1 MARTFTDGHIKEG
14 QGAVGDLMA
23 CVSTKPVFGEAE
35 MGNGLERAMA
45 ERRKW
50 SKIVGSGVFGGRP
63 GLCTML
69 KTIPKTE
76 DAGDSVGD
84 QESHKT
90 QVERSGG
97 CRSCGKSRRI
107 WGFTQSGHY

>member
-1 MARTFTDGHIKEG
+1 
-14 QGAVGDLMA
+14 MA

-69 KTIPKTE
+69 KTIPKTQ

-90 QVERSGG
+90 QVERSWEIKTNLGVYTV
-97 CRSCGKSRRI
+97 RTLLSMLLSATLRRR
-107 WGFTQSGHY
+107 H